1 MTLQRSRTT
10 EGHRI
15 TLKEGSRRILVG
27 NDPQASALESSVA
40 RDDCACDVSPVSLP
54 EAVTPNP
61 FWNEF
66 RGIVWSNSK
75 ASDSFWI
82 RASLLRPQFGVLLR
96 IAQEFGIERVW
107 KEWRVLEAD
116 SEDTQAQRARSA
128 VERILT
134 NIEIGFQRR
143 AVA

>member
-1 MTLQRSRTT
+1 
-10 EGHRI
+10 
-15 TLKEGSRRILVG
+15 
-27 NDPQASALESSVA
+27 
-40 RDDCACDVSPVSLP
+40 VSLP

-61 FWNEF
+61 FWDEF

-75 ASDSFWI
+75 ASDSVWF
-82 RASLLRPQFGVLLR
+82 RASLLRPQYGVLLR
-96 IAQEFGIERVW
+96 IAQEFGIERVL